1 MNHSLK
7 KKMLDLARLPAEKQM
22 QTEQNKEI
30 IYILGQYLKECEN
43 MDDLDLLNNKG
54 DSGLG
59 LWFGDVRII
68 AMIGATGTRILNTK
82 ELIEKLNAN
91 F

>member
-7 KKMLDLARLPAEKQM
+7 KKMLDLVRLPAEKQM
-22 QTEQNKEI
+22 EPDQNKEI
-30 IYILGQYLKECEN
+30 IYILGQYLNQCED
-43 MDDLDLLNNKG
+43 MDDLDLLNNNG

-59 LWFGDVRII
+59 LWFGDVRIL
-68 AMIGATGTRILNTK
+68 AMIGAAGNRIINGSKWDNPLT
-82 ELIEKLNAN
+82 N